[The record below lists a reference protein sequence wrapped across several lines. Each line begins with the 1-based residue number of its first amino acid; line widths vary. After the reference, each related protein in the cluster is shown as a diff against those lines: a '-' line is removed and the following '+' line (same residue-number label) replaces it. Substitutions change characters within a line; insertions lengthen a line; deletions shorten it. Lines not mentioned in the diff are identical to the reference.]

1 MSYKDTMT
9 YAVAMHDF
17 DKMCKINFKKMI
29 KKLEADP
36 LIKKIIKECN
46 EKEEKKMTMKFKMKH
61 DKFKKLPYLDVK
73 VVKVEKEE
81 PKYFVKGKV
90 GGRLVGMF
98 AKKNG
103 EICTE
108 VIKPKKGWWVNG
120 ENLGKIKF
128 PCFCSY
134 RYFISGKKGDKS
146 NGMLMKL
153 GNNYYI
159 ANIGSQGDWT
169 PYFVSYDLKFLIENF
184 NIHILKGKIILWEEE

>member
-73 VVKVEKEE
+73 VVKVGKEE

>member
-73 VVKVEKEE
+73 VVKVGKEE
-81 PKYFVKGKV
+81 PKYLVKGKV